1 MYCSLRACKD
11 YYDVMQD
18 INLDEKKR
26 RINQKAPA
34 SPHTTR
40 AGGVRS
46 GRAPGQSEGERG
58 RQESGE
64 TDEVEESEM
73 NVSKLNAN
81 SYELSSTDDYRLPCN
96 KYTQNTGDK
105 VQ

>member
-1 MYCSLRACKD
+1 MSGKTICHFIDNHHQILRC
-11 YYDVMQD
+11 Q
-18 INLDEKKR
+18 
-26 RINQKAPA
+26 P
-34 SPHTTR
+34 PHHK
-40 AGGVRS
+40 GGRSRS
-46 GRAPGQSEGERG
+46 GGAPGQSEGERG

-64 TDEVEESEM
+64 TDEVDESEM